1 MIDKTNVLHLRMPK
15 IRGYVTPE
23 ISDLNPPE
31 VIAACRLMTLLRYM
45 EELPELARYHDAI
58 LHEFVKQ
65 GLGKRKLR
73 GGFRLSFQ
81 ELVKSLKQENL
92 K

>member
-31 VIAACRLMTLLRYM
+31 VIAACRLMKLIEYM
-45 EELPELARYHDAI
+45 GELPELGRYYDAL
-58 LHEFVKQ
+58 LHELVKQ

-73 GGFRLSFQ
+73 GGFTLSFQ
-81 ELVKSLKQENL
+81 ELIKSLKQENL